1 MNLNQL
7 YEGLDLS
14 QYSQK
19 DLLAGQRLYNYI
31 TESAEIAKKE
41 GILLEDV
48 LDEGIFGAI
57 VGGAAGATIGVSLTK
72 AICKVLGI
80 KEDGPL
86 GKLMTSRLIMAALGA
101 EIGYSI

>member
-1 MNLNQL
+1 MNIGKL
-7 YEGLDLS
+7 YEGVNLS

-19 DLLAGQRLYNYI
+19 DLLGGLKLYNYI

-41 GILLEDV
+41 GLLLEDV
-48 LDEGIFGAI
+48 IDEGVLGSII
-57 VGGAAGATIGVSLTK
+57 GGVAGATLGVSLTK
-72 AICKVLGI
+72 AICKVLGV

-101 EIGYSI
+101 EIGYQI